1 MSVAAVASLRPIRGQ
16 CLRQARTGLLAL
28 TLTSRSA
35 TLSIR
40 MTVPL
45 QPIYQRYQST
55 VKEAEPGN
63 EGDKQTEKKPE
74 KQKLTFRQFWGRA
87 LAVSL
92 RNLAFAVS
100 PKGVRQG
107 FRENPVLIS
116 VILLVLIFSAVY
128 GTIQVRAFYKLFYN
142 QQWSR
147 YPEPVATTLRR
158 AVYFTTVTPD
168 PERALKFYKKAMA
181 ETKQIGLDPFTDEV
195 VGIRVM
201 VAFWLEKIGN
211 FPQAI
216 EVLEAVR
223 RDCLEWVENMEKQ
236 VANGEINEQGRL
248 KAAVPSDSTAPVY
261 SALNDETK
269 PHLKEQ
275 ELETLWRRRERLLS
289 KAVSISVKLGEVFAD
304 EHVLDPD
311 NSHHH
316 LVWSVETTLKEFRRR
331 KEEGPKP
338 GEQSWLTPAEVGGT
352 MESLGR
358 DYERKSQFHLAIP
371 LFFQALHNCESPC
384 HRAVIMNNLS
394 ACFAQHPLYSPAA
407 GGNPETESL
416 KDLFA
421 SSMPNTRQ
429 DCLEAASNWANNAYF
444 HAKDVKGDDRTAECD
459 EACATALC
467 NWGDVAAM
475 QGKTELAR
483 KKYEQCVEL
492 SNKLGFAEGAKT
504 AQDGLKRLR
513 AAASKS

>member
-45 QPIYQRYQST
+45 QPIYKRYQST

-63 EGDKQTEKKPE
+63 EGDKQTGKKPE

-92 RNLAFAVS
+92 RNLAFAMS

-128 GTIQVRAFYKLFYN
+128 GTIKVRAFYKLFYN
-142 QQWSR
+142 RQWSR

-158 AVYFTTVTPD
+158 AVYFTTVSPD

-195 VGIRVM
+195 VGIRIM

-211 FPQAI
+211 FSQAI

-236 VANGEINEQGRL
+236 AANGEINEQGRL
-248 KAAVPSDSTAPVY
+248 KAALPSDSTAP
-261 SALNDETK
+261 
-269 PHLKEQ
+269 
-275 ELETLWRRRERLLS
+275 RLLS
-289 KAVSISVKLGEVFAD
+289 KAVSISVKLGEIFAD

-311 NSHHH
+311 NSHLH

-338 GEQSWLTPAEVGGT
+338 GEQSWLTPTEVGST

-384 HRAVIMNNLS
+384 HRAAIMNNLS

-444 HAKDVKGDDRTAECD
+444 HANDVKGDDRTAECD

-475 QGKTELAR
+475 QGKTDLAR

-513 AAASKS
+513 AAAPKS